1 MAKRKTIQK
10 DPLDSYVPPEQ
21 AEPGESVTPS
31 KETSKPGSA
40 TKIEKERLTVHIP
53 VNLIDRVKNAVY
65 WTPGLTLARLAEK
78 ALGKEMEELEKEKG
92 GPFPPRQEELRGGR
106 PLK

>member
-10 DPLDSYVPPEQ
+10 DPLDSYAPPQQ
-21 AEPGESVTPS
+21 AEPGAPS
-31 KETSKPGSA
+31 NKTSTSGSS

-53 VNLIDRVKNAVY
+53 VDLIDRVKNAVY
-65 WTPGLTLARLAEK
+65 WTPGLTLARLAET
-78 ALGKEMEELEKEKG
+78 AFGKEIEELEKEKG
-92 GPFPPRQEELRGGR
+92 EPFPPRREELRGGR

>member
-10 DPLDSYVPPEQ
+10 DPLDSYVPPGPSK
-21 AEPGESVTPS
+21 PGETVTPS
-31 KETSKPGSA
+31 SETSKSGSV

-53 VNLIDRVKNAVY
+53 VNLINRVKNAVY
-65 WTPGLTLARLAEK
+65 WTPGLTLARLAET
-78 ALGKEMEELEKEKG
+78 AFGKEIEELEKEKG
-92 GPFPPRQEELRGGR
+92 EPFPPRQEELRGGR